1 MELFL
6 NLFSERF
13 DRVREIVFL
22 YLCKMKSKVRIQP
35 MTGIQMMIEAKKM
48 REKMEERE
56 ESINEAMALKMV
68 LMNGK
73 SPKKNK

>member
-1 MELFL
+1 
-6 NLFSERF
+6 
-13 DRVREIVFL
+13 
-22 YLCKMKSKVRIQP
+22 MKSKVRIQP

-68 LMNGK
+68 LMNGQ
-73 SPKKNK
+73 SPKKSK

>member
-1 MELFL
+1 MT
-6 NLFSERF
+6 NLH
-13 DRVREIVFL
+13 VRLLTNRNCMDFL
-22 YLCKMKSKVRIQP
+22 YLCKMKNKVRIQP

-68 LMNGK
+68 LMNGQ

>member
-1 MELFL
+1 
-6 NLFSERF
+6 
-13 DRVREIVFL
+13 
-22 YLCKMKSKVRIQP
+22 MKNKVRIQP

-68 LMNGK
+68 LMNGQ
-73 SPKKNK
+73 SLKKGK